1 MLLPRI
7 IPVLLLEN
15 NRLVKTV
22 NFKEPK
28 YIGDPINTVRIF
40 NEKEVD
46 ELIILNIDNNKN
58 LNNELNYNLISQLAV
73 ESRMPLCYG
82 GGVKNI
88 DQVKK
93 LISIGIEKVSI
104 CSHAVENYSFLENI
118 IEIVGSQSLVV
129 TIDVIIK
136 DGLYKLT
143 TDRGKKIHSID
154 LMKYLNI
161 LENIGVGEVLVNSI
175 DRDGLMNGYDIKLA
189 ELVSSNLSLPCTFL
203 GGASSFEDLMHL
215 FKKCGTVGAAA
226 GSLFVYKG
234 PYKAVLISYPSKNMK
249 DKIFAI
255 DQKKI

>member
-22 NFKEPK
+22 NFKDPK

-58 LNNELNYNLISQLAV
+58 PNDQLNYQLISQLAA
-73 ESRMPLCYG
+73 ESYMPLCYG
-82 GGVKNI
+82 GGIKNI

-93 LISIGIEKVSI
+93 LISLGVEKVSI
-104 CSHAVENYSFLENI
+104 CTHAVENYSFLESVI
-118 IEIVGSQSLVV
+118 KIVGSQSLVV
-129 TIDVIIK
+129 TIDVKKK
-136 DGLYKLT
+136 DGLYKVT
-143 TDRGKKIHSID
+143 TDRGQKIHSID
-154 LMKYLNI
+154 FINYLNI
-161 LENIGVGEVLVNSI
+161 LENIGVGEVMINLI

-203 GGASSFEDLMHL
+203 GGASSLDNMMHL
-215 FKKCGTVGAAA
+215 FKKCGLVGAAA

-234 PYKAVLISYPSKNMK
+234 PYKAVLINYPSKSIKN
-249 DKIFAI
+249 KIFAI
-255 DQKKI
+255 K

>member
-22 NFKEPK
+22 NFKDPK

-58 LNNELNYNLISQLAV
+58 PNDQLNYQLISQLAA
-73 ESRMPLCYG
+73 ESCMPLCYG
-82 GGVKNI
+82 GGIKNI

-93 LISIGIEKVSI
+93 LISLGVEKVSI
-104 CSHAVENYSFLENI
+104 CTHAVENYSFLESVI
-118 IEIVGSQSLVV
+118 KIVGSQSLVV
-129 TIDVIIK
+129 TIDVKKK
-136 DGLYKLT
+136 DGLYKVA
-143 TDRGKKIHSID
+143 TDRGQKIHSID
-154 LMKYLNI
+154 FMNYLNI
-161 LENIGVGEVLVNSI
+161 LENIGVGEVMINLI

-203 GGASSFEDLMHL
+203 GGASSLDNVMHL
-215 FKKCGTVGAAA
+215 FKKCGIVGAAA

-234 PYKAVLISYPSKNMK
+234 PYKAVLINYPSKSIKN
-249 DKIFAI
+249 KIFAI
-255 DQKKI
+255 K